1 MSVKRRDNKN
11 RILRNGES
19 QRKDG
24 RYTYSYFDAD
34 GKQKFIYSW
43 KLENSDKLP
52 IGKRECE
59 SLRSQIKK
67 LKKDID
73 DEIVPYGGGITVLQL
88 VKKYVSR
95 KRGVRYNTRYIYDY
109 AIKVI
114 SEDIFGKKR
123 IDKLKVSDAKEW
135 FVKLQDEGKSYGTI
149 GCIKGVL
156 RPAFQMAVDDD
167 LIRKNPFEFVTNSI
181 IINDR
186 KKVEPI
192 TEEQQEQF
200 LDFIK
205 NDKYFSR
212 YYDAIYILFHTGLR
226 ISEFCGLRDSD
237 IDFKRSTIKID
248 HQLLTRYVDG
258 NLEYYIEYTK
268 TSSGIRYVPMTKNV
282 IECFKRVQENRETQ
296 NVRFLSNDMQGLIFL
311 RKNGVPMAARHWDS
325 YFKGICDKYNKNNN
339 VEMPKITPHVCR
351 HTFCSNLARRRMNIK
366 TLQYIM
372 GHSTISITLDIY
384 AHVNHDDAVI
394 EMDRLYAGL

>member
-1 MSVKRRDNKN
+1 MED
-11 RILRNGES
+11 
-19 QRKDG
+19 
-24 RYTYSYFDAD
+24 
-34 GKQKFIYSW
+34 
-43 KLENSDKLP
+43 SDKLP

-73 DEIVPYGGGITVLQL
+73 DEIVPNGGGMTVLQL

-167 LIRKNPFEFVTNSI
+167 LIRKNPFEFVTNSV

-186 KKVEPI
+186 KKIEAI
-192 TEEQQEQF
+192 TEEQQEVF

-212 YYDAIYILFHTGLR
+212 YYDAIYIYFV
-226 ISEFCGLRDSD
+226 SY
-237 IDFKRSTIKID
+237 RS
-248 HQLLTRYVDG
+248 
-258 NLEYYIEYTK
+258 
-268 TSSGIRYVPMTKNV
+268 
-282 IECFKRVQENRETQ
+282 
-296 NVRFLSNDMQGLIFL
+296 
-311 RKNGVPMAARHWDS
+311 
-325 YFKGICDKYNKNNN
+325 
-339 VEMPKITPHVCR
+339 
-351 HTFCSNLARRRMNIK
+351 
-366 TLQYIM
+366 
-372 GHSTISITLDIY
+372 
-384 AHVNHDDAVI
+384 
-394 EMDRLYAGL
+394 